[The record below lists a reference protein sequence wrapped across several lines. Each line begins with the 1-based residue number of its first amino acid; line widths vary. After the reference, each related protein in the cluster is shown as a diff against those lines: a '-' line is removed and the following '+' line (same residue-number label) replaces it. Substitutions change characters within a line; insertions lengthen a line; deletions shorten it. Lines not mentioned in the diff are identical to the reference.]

1 MMILVDNL
9 PSILIFIIIIFGFL
23 WVFYPAWAVLIA
35 ERLEWDVEQLSSP
48 KTQHTELPILSLVI
62 PAYNEEERIP
72 IMIRESFNYLASQ
85 KGKDVL
91 RRLQSC
97 AKTKPTTS
105 FESKRSDGIRQ
116 KGQNQSERSEP
127 TVEWL
132 VVNDGSKDSTCETVR
147 EIYNNLMGITNG
159 AGAIGDNATSV
170 GWNWQIVSLRRNG
183 GKGAAVKTG
192 MNLASGM
199 FHLMVDADGATD
211 FENGLEKLTQ
221 ELERF
226 SCSDNCKSDV
236 DPTIAV
242 FGSRAHLQN
251 ESSAKRSF
259 VRTILMKSFHFFV
272 SLLVSSKV
280 HDTQCG
286 FKIFS
291 KSASSVVFKTLHLRR
306 WAFDTEIVLVSE
318 LHGIKMV
325 EVAVPWKEVDGSKLS
340 TSKLALAVVSIS
352 MLRDMVCVRACYM
365 LGIWRIKA
373 GQCLR
378 KNN

>member
-147 EIYNNLMGITNG
+147 EIYNNLING
-159 AGAIGDNATSV
+159 CSV
-170 GWNWQIVSLRRNG
+170 
-183 GKGAAVKTG
+183 
-192 MNLASGM
+192 
-199 FHLMVDADGATD
+199 
-211 FENGLEKLTQ
+211 
-221 ELERF
+221 
-226 SCSDNCKSDV
+226 C
-236 DPTIAV
+236 
-242 FGSRAHLQN
+242 
-251 ESSAKRSF
+251 
-259 VRTILMKSFHFFV
+259 
-272 SLLVSSKV
+272 
-280 HDTQCG
+280 
-286 FKIFS
+286 
-291 KSASSVVFKTLHLRR
+291 
-306 WAFDTEIVLVSE
+306 
-318 LHGIKMV
+318 
-325 EVAVPWKEVDGSKLS
+325 
-340 TSKLALAVVSIS
+340 
-352 MLRDMVCVRACYM
+352 
-365 LGIWRIKA
+365 
-373 GQCLR
+373 
-378 KNN
+378 